1 MLNYLRMVRNDEV
14 YGRFIMYPRH
24 FEKDVIGEN
33 FISLRPIDN
42 GGISGFI
49 LSRFKENENIEEH
62 KKNLKQK
69 VKHQS
74 ISSMGTAIVKDLRNC
89 SLDGILSVDVILTQ
103 DSFPYHAEIQLRL
116 GQKQS
121 LVIENLR
128 SPEFMYVCDQIKS
141 ILLRGAIAV

>member
-1 MLNYLRMVRNDEV
+1 MVKNEEV

-24 FEKDVIGEN
+24 FEKDVIGEKY
-33 FISLRPIDN
+33 ISLRPIDN

-49 LSRFKENENIEEH
+49 LSRFKEGENIEDH
-62 KKNLKQK
+62 KNNLEQK
-69 VKHQS
+69 TKRQS
-74 ISSMGTAIVKDLRNC
+74 ISSMGTAIVKDLRAC

-116 GQKQS
+116 GQEQS
-121 LVIENLR
+121 LVVENLR

-141 ILLRGAIAV
+141 ILLRGSIAV